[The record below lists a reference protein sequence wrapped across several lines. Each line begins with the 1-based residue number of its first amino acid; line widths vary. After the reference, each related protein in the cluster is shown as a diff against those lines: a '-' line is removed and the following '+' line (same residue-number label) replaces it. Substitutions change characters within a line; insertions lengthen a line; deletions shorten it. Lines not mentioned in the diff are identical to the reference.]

1 MHQEVKSIN
10 APLHR
15 DPGPSSSQ
23 PPSAVPPY
31 DHQKPARVP
40 HAPTGALFFR
50 SVFFVFTVF
59 LEESSSSLGL
69 DSSSSSSS
77 IQTLSSRARAA
88 KPGLT
93 RARAWP
99 NNKRAEPEQPRPE
112 LGSARLHPYL
122 CGAGSLSLAMQNVNL
137 QITQI
142 QILFEYF
149 THSTLISV
157 MFQSPMIK
165 P

>member
-23 PPSAVPPY
+23 PPSAVPPS

-50 SVFFVFTVF
+50 SIFFVFTVF

-69 DSSSSSSS
+69 DSSSSS

-88 KPGLT
+88 KSGST

-99 NNKRAEPEQPRPE
+99 NNKRAESEQPRLE
-112 LGSARLHPYL
+112 LGSFTPLLPPHVRG
-122 CGAGSLSLAMQNVNL
+122 CVGSP
-137 QITQI
+137 
-142 QILFEYF
+142 ILLGY
-149 THSTLISV
+149 
-157 MFQSPMIK
+157 
-165 P
+165 

>member
-23 PPSAVPPY
+23 SPSAVPPS

-50 SVFFVFTVF
+50 SIFFVFTVF
-59 LEESSSSLGL
+59 LEE
-69 DSSSSSSS
+69 SSSSS

-88 KPGLT
+88 KSGST

-99 NNKRAEPEQPRPE
+99 NNKRAEPEQPRLE
-112 LGSARLHPYL
+112 LGLARLQPYPSPTVP
-122 CGAGSLSLAMQNVNL
+122 CRSFKAASKFIFSIVSGGGV
-137 QITQI
+137 
-142 QILFEYF
+142 
-149 THSTLISV
+149 HLIS
-157 MFQSPMIK
+157 SS
-165 P
+165 